1 MKKITWV
8 ISTLM
13 LAVLIYF
20 IFFPAFAGRLIINPM
35 ITLGFFQ
42 IRWYGLI
49 LALSIFLAYFLVRK
63 NSWKFGINKTDIDDY
78 AFWVVICGILGARIY
93 YVLFNYGYYAQNLSE
108 IYKIW
113 HGGMSIYG
121 AILAGIIF
129 SWIYVRG
136 KAYTFFQL
144 FDLVALSLPLAQ
156 AVGRLGNFVNQEAF
170 GSPTDLPW
178 KMYVAPKFRPTGFES
193 SSFFHPTFLYEI
205 ILNVIVFLILRK
217 LFGKV
222 KSGIIGWSYLLLY
235 SFGRFFIE
243 AIRLDS
249 FFLAGFRVDQVVAVV
264 LFIIAGTVILLKQKN
279 NTKLDIQG

>member
-1 MKKITWV
+1 MKKTIWV
-8 ISTLM
+8 ISTLV

-20 IFFPAFAGRLIINPM
+20 VFIPAFAGRLMIDPM

-49 LALSIFLAYFLVRK
+49 LAIAVFLAYYLARK

-78 AFWVVICGILGARIY
+78 AFWVVIWGVIGARIY
-93 YVLFNYGYYAQNLSE
+93 YVLFNYSYYAQNLLE

-121 AILAGIIF
+121 AILTGIVF
-129 SWIYVRG
+129 SWFYTRK

-170 GSPTDLPW
+170 GLPTDLPW
-178 KMYVAPKFRPTGFES
+178 KMYVAPKFRPTGYES
-193 SSFFHPTFLYEI
+193 SSFFHPAFLYEI
-205 ILNVIVFLILRK
+205 ILNVAVFLILRK

-222 KSGIIGWSYLLLY
+222 KSGVIGWSYLLLY

-249 FFLAGFRVDQVVAVV
+249 FFLAGFRVDQVVAVA
-264 LFIIAGTVILLKQKN
+264 LFIIAGTVILLKQRE
-279 NTKLDIQG
+279 IQK